1 MEWGM
6 HFHRERGNFCSLRS
20 CKEHLLDSERSNL
33 QSARDRYQAPSDRV
47 DLPGQATVLLFL
59 EHFCEHNPSSNV
71 YNGAVTL
78 LQSQRRSGLEHTQA
92 VITGRMRVRK
102 TTRRPIGS

>member
-1 MEWGM
+1 MNLFVVWVWNFFIDHHG
-6 HFHRERGNFCSLRS
+6 FLDVQPGN
-20 CKEHLLDSERSNL
+20 
-33 QSARDRYQAPSDRV
+33 ASDRV

-92 VITGRMRVRK
+92 AITGRIRVRK